1 MDTNHD
7 DQLIEALSADAARLK
22 ERAEERARELDE
34 TARQLRQEARDLRD
48 ESTRKELEAKQTEEA
63 AERIRSAAVP
73 AIPADRRAKCRN
85 EFHGAGRNSTVS
97 SSGHIRRQ
105 SCGCWECSACGD
117 NGDCDIHAWRI

>member
-7 DQLIEALSADAARLK
+7 DQLIEALSADAAQLK

-63 AERIRSAAVP
+63 A
-73 AIPADRRAKCRN
+73 
-85 EFHGAGRNSTVS
+85 
-97 SSGHIRRQ
+97 
-105 SCGCWECSACGD
+105 
-117 NGDCDIHAWRI
+117 